1 MTLGAAPM
9 PRLGRAG
16 AATMLRLEMA
26 GIAVLVLLLN
36 ALPVA
41 LHGWPATLAGNVAMV
56 ALLASGLS
64 LMWWRTHPRLVAVV
78 GGALW
83 FVVAVDSKNVWF
95 PASALAIMAGL
106 AAAVALAWSGRA
118 AWLAGFGLGIYLYLF
133 WLVLP
138 PTSPVAIVM
147 FSVPGFLAG
156 TVLRQRGE
164 TVDQLAR
171 RGRELE
177 EERELFAQ
185 IALRH
190 ERARIASELHDII
203 GHAIS
208 VMVIQAAAGQ
218 RLVGRDQ
225 ARAEQAFAAI
235 AESARQG
242 REDLHRLVELLGGTE
257 TSGPDLTLIDEVVTR
272 AARSGL
278 DVSCRFEGG
287 HDAVAAGTAHIAF
300 RVVQES
306 LTNAL
311 RYAPGAAVRVLVN
324 GSGTGLT
331 VRVENDRSVQERLN
345 LAGTGRGL
353 TGLRERVQELGGQLL
368 AGPTPHGGWRVEAT
382 LPS

>member
-1 MTLGAAPM
+1 M

-83 FVVAVDSKNVWF
+83 FLVAVNNKNVWF

-156 TVLRQRGE
+156 TVLRQREE